1 MRSAWIMG
9 VLALAGCTTSSEMT
23 ASRQAEAGAA
33 LAKALDGRVAG
44 KPVDCIGTST
54 SLRPMV
60 IDENT
65 VLYREGGRVWR
76 NTLVATCPRLSPYNT
91 MITEVQGGQL
101 CRNDRFRV
109 LEPGTTIP
117 GPYCRFGQFVPYE
130 RR

>member
-1 MRSAWIMG
+1 MRTAWIMG
-9 VLALAGCTTSSEMT
+9 ALALAGCTTSSEMS
-23 ASRQAEAGAA
+23 ASRQAEASAA
-33 LAKALDGRVAG
+33 LAKELDGRVAG
-44 KPVDCIGTST
+44 KPVNCIGNSTST
-54 SLRPMV
+54 RPMV

-76 NTLVATCPRLSPYNT
+76 NTLVAACPRLTPYNT
-91 MITEVQGGQL
+91 MIVEVQGGQL

-130 RR
+130 RQ